1 MKPWLL
7 SSALWSSLS
16 SNPWSPAG
24 CWSLEATF
32 SLHLSDAQSK
42 ACIGV
47 SLMVYRALAHFLKT
61 LVTDEVSLT
70 HTPQL
75 RVYY

>member
-1 MKPWLL
+1 
-7 SSALWSSLS
+7 
-16 SNPWSPAG
+16 
-24 CWSLEATF
+24 
-32 SLHLSDAQSK
+32 
-42 ACIGV
+42 
-47 SLMVYRALAHFLKT
+47 MVYRALAHFLKT